1 MIHLSNQA
9 DGLRAQTPR
18 GGRVIPFRRRS
29 YQGERRTIAV
39 TSGKGGVGKTQVSA
53 NLAVGFARAGLS
65 VLVLDADLGLA
76 SMDLAFGVRPE
87 ADLRDV
93 LEGKQSMRDVLVEG
107 PLGVKLVPACPGRYD
122 MANLPPP
129 ERRRLLDAV
138 SDVAA
143 EFDVLLIDTG
153 AGIGGNAV
161 AFASHADEVVLVTTP
176 DPTALRD
183 AYAMAK
189 VLHRRSGVDRVQL
202 VANQVN
208 SEVEGAELHE
218 NLDAIVRRFLTLK
231 LDYLGAVP
239 RDEAVNDAVR
249 SGEPFLLA
257 SPRCPASRAL
267 EAITRRLL
275 PQTAP
280 RETC

>member
-1 MIHLSNQA
+1 VIRFSNQA
-9 DGLRAQTPR
+9 DGLRAR
-18 GGRVIPFRRRS
+18 KEGGGQVIPFRRRS
-29 YQGERRTIAV
+29 YQGERLTIAV
-39 TSGKGGVGKTQVSA
+39 TSGKGGVGKTQISA
-53 NLAVGFARAGLS
+53 NLAVSLARAGLS
-65 VLVLDADLGLA
+65 VVVLDADLGLA

-93 LEGKQSMRDVLVEG
+93 LEGKMSMREVLVEG
-107 PLGVKLVPACPGRYD
+107 PAGVKLVPACPGRYD
-122 MANLPPP
+122 MANLPPT

-176 DPTALRD
+176 DPTAVRD
-183 AYAMAK
+183 AYAMTK
-189 VLHRRSGVDRVQL
+189 VLHRRSGVDRIRL
-202 VANQVN
+202 VANQVH
-208 SEVEGAELHE
+208 SETEGAEIHQ
-218 NLDAIVRRFLTLK
+218 NLDAIVRRFLTLE

-239 RDEAVNDAVR
+239 RDQDVVDAVR
-249 SGEPFLLA
+249 SGEPFVLG
-257 SPRCPASRAL
+257 SPSCPASRAL
-267 EAITRRLL
+267 NAITRRLL

-280 RETC
+280 RELC